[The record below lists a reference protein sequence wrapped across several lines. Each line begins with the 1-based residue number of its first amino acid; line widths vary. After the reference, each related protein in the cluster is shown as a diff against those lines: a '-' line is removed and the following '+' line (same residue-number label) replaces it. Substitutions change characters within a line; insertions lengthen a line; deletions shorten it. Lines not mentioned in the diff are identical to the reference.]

1 MAKKNKRTAR
11 SSKASKVAR
20 QPRSAEEFNPDYTD
34 IKKDLKNIGLL
45 AGIFLAILIVLSF
58 IF

>member
-11 SSKASKVAR
+11 NSRPSKVAR
-20 QPRSAEEFNPDYTD
+20 RPRSAEEFNPDYTD

-45 AGIFLAILIVLSF
+45 AGIFLAVLIILSF
-58 IF
+58 IL